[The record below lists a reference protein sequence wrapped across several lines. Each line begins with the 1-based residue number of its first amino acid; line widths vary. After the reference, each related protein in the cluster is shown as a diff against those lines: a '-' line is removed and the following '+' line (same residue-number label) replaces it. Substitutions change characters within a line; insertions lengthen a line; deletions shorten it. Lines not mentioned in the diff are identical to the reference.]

1 MVQSRLALRGRPLL
15 VEFKT
20 DDYMK
25 KLVFAA
31 ALAALFA
38 GNAFAQQPAG
48 SPEGGISAEMLKEI
62 SKGYEGNAYDK
73 ALRNALAVT
82 PIGTLAMNAE
92 NAAMIDTHFSDRV
105 KTKGITDQQSSG
117 RCWLFTGLNVLRAK
131 MIDKYDLP
139 RMEFSQNYLFF
150 YDQLEKANLF
160 LQGVI
165 DTKDLPFEDRK
176 VDWLFSNPL
185 SDGGQFTGVSNLIA
199 KYGVVPSEAM
209 PETYQANNTSQMA
222 NLIKLKL
229 REYGLELRETYDK
242 AYKEA
247 AKRPRKDVEKAMKK
261 VEAELQDM
269 KVKQLSE
276 VYRMLALCLGEPV
289 QEFEW
294 IRCDKNNNIVSRNT
308 YTPKSFYD
316 EFIGEDLENN
326 YVMIMNDP
334 CREYGKVYEI
344 DYDRHVYDGHNWLY
358 VNLPVE
364 RIKEMA
370 IASIKDNTAMYF
382 SCDVGKFANSKKGV
396 LDINNFDYESLMGV
410 TFGMDKKERVQT
422 HASGSSHAMTLI
434 AVDIVDGKP
443 VKWMVENSWGPSSG
457 YQGNYIMTDEWF
469 DEYMFRLVVEK
480 KYVPSDVLEM
490 LDQEPVQLPAW
501 DPMFAPEE

>member
-1 MVQSRLALRGRPLL
+1 MAA
-15 VEFKT
+15 F
-20 DDYMK
+20 
-25 KLVFAA
+25 FAA
-31 ALAALFA
+31 GAY
-38 GNAFAQQPAG
+38 AQQTAG
-48 SPEGGISAEMLKEI
+48 SHEGGISAEMLAEI
-62 SKGYEGNAYDK
+62 SKGYEGDADDR
-73 ALRNALAVT
+73 AIRNALAGSS
-82 PIGTLAMNAE
+82 IATLSVNAD

-139 RMEFSQNYLFF
+139 GMEFSQNYLFF

-185 SDGGQFTGVSNLIA
+185 SDGGQFTGVSNLIV
-199 KYGVVPSEAM
+199 KYGLVPSDAM
-209 PETYQANNTSQMA
+209 PETYQSNNTSNMA
-222 NLIKLKL
+222 TLLKLKL
-229 REYGLELRETYDK
+229 REDGLDLRK
-242 AYKEA
+242 AYA
-247 AKRPRKDVEKAMKK
+247 DGRAKIGKGPKKDVEKGLKTLDAQLQKMK
-261 VEAELQDM
+261 VE
-269 KVKQLSE
+269 QLSE
-276 VYRMLALCLGEPV
+276 IYRMLALCLGEPV
-289 QEFEW
+289 KEFMYE
-294 IRCDKNNNIVSRNT
+294 DKKYAPV
-308 YTPKSFYD
+308 SFYE

-382 SCDVGKFANSKKGV
+382 SCDVGKFLDRKKGV
-396 LDINNFDYESLMGV
+396 LDIANFDYESLMGV

-434 AVDIVDGKP
+434 AVDICEETGKP

-457 YQGNYIMTDEWF
+457 YQGCLIMTDEWF
-469 DEYMFRLVVEK
+469 NEYMFRLVVEK
-480 KYVPSDVLEM
+480 KYVPADVLEM
-490 LDQEPVQLPAW
+490 LEQKPTLLPAW

>member
-1 MVQSRLALRGRPLL
+1 
-15 VEFKT
+15 
-20 DDYMK
+20 MK
-25 KLVFAA
+25 KLVLAA
-31 ALAALFA
+31 ALAAMCA
-38 GNAFAQQPAG
+38 GFDAYAQQPAG
-48 SPEGGISAEMLKEI
+48 NPKGGISAEMLAKI
-62 SKGYEGNAYDK
+62 SDRYEGNAADK
-73 ALRNALAVT
+73 ALRNALATT
-82 PIGTLAMNAE
+82 PINTLAMNAE

-105 KTKGITDQQSSG
+105 RTKGITDQKSSG

-131 MIDKYDLP
+131 MIDKYELP
-139 RMEFSQNYLFF
+139 GMEFSQNYLFF

-165 DTKDLPFEDRK
+165 DTKDLTFEDRK

-185 SDGGQFTGVSNLIA
+185 SDGGQFTGVSNLIT
-199 KYGVVPSEAM
+199 KYGLVPAEAM
-209 PETYQANNTSQMA
+209 PETYQSDNTSQMA
-222 NLIKLKL
+222 NLLKLKL
-229 REYGLELRETYDK
+229 REYGLELREAPK
-242 AYKEA
+242 S
-247 AKRPRKDVEKAMKK
+247 K
-261 VEAELQDM
+261 VQDM
-269 KVKQLSE
+269 KIRQLSE
-276 VYRMLALCLGEPV
+276 IYRMLALCLGEPV

-294 IRCDKNNNIVSRNT
+294 TRCDKNNNIVSRKK

-358 VNLPVE
+358 INLPIE

-434 AVDIVDGKP
+434 AVDIVEGKP
-443 VKWMVENSWGPSSG
+443 VKWMVENSWGPASG

-469 DEYMFRLVVEK
+469 NEYMFRLVVEK
-480 KYVPSDVLEM
+480 KYVPADVLKM
-490 LDQEPVQLPAW
+490 LDQKPIQLPAW

>member
-1 MVQSRLALRGRPLL
+1 
-15 VEFKT
+15 
-20 DDYMK
+20 MK
-25 KLVFAA
+25 KLVLAA
-31 ALAALFA
+31 ALAAMCA
-38 GNAFAQQPAG
+38 GFDAYAQQPAG
-48 SPEGGISAEMLKEI
+48 APDGGISAEMLAKI
-62 SKGYEGNAYDK
+62 SDRYEGTASDK
-73 ALRNALAVT
+73 ALRNALAT
-82 PIGTLAMNAE
+82 TSISTLALNAE

-105 KTKGITDQQSSG
+105 KTKGITDQKSSG

-131 MIDKYDLP
+131 MIDKYELP
-139 RMEFSQNYLFF
+139 GMEFSQNYLFF

-165 DTKDLPFEDRK
+165 DTKDLPFEDRQ

-185 SDGGQFTGVSNLIA
+185 SDGGQFTGVSNLIT
-199 KYGVVPSEAM
+199 KYGLVPAEAM
-209 PETYQANNTSQMA
+209 PETYQSDNTSQMA
-222 NLIKLKL
+222 NLLKLKL
-229 REYGLELRETYDK
+229 REYGLELREAPK
-242 AYKEA
+242 S
-247 AKRPRKDVEKAMKK
+247 K
-261 VEAELQDM
+261 VQDM
-269 KVKQLSE
+269 KIRQLSE
-276 VYRMLALCLGEPV
+276 IYRMLALCLGEPV

-294 IRCDKNNNIVSRNT
+294 TRCDKNNNIVSRKK

-358 VNLPVE
+358 INLPVE

-410 TFGMDKKERVQT
+410 TFGMDKKQRVQT

-443 VKWMVENSWGPSSG
+443 VKWMVENSWGPASG
-457 YQGNYIMTDEWF
+457 YKGCLIMTDEWF
-469 DEYMFRLVVEK
+469 EEYMFRLVVEK
-480 KYVPSDVLEM
+480 KYVPEDIMRM
-490 LDQEPVQLPAW
+490 LDQEPVMLPAW
-501 DPMFAPEE
+501 DPMFMMEE

>member
-1 MVQSRLALRGRPLL
+1 
-15 VEFKT
+15 
-20 DDYMK
+20 MK
-25 KLVFAA
+25 KLVLAA
-31 ALAALFA
+31 ALAAMCA
-38 GNAFAQQPAG
+38 GFNAYAQQPAG
-48 SPEGGISAEMLKEI
+48 NPKGGISAEMLAKI
-62 SKGYEGNAYDK
+62 SEGYEGNAADK
-73 ALRNALAVT
+73 ALRNALAT
-82 PIGTLAMNAE
+82 TSIGTLAMNAE

-105 KTKGITDQQSSG
+105 KTKGITDQKSSG

-131 MIDKYDLP
+131 MIDKYELP
-139 RMEFSQNYLFF
+139 GMEFSQNYLFF

-185 SDGGQFTGVSNLIA
+185 SDGGQFTGVSNLIT
-199 KYGVVPSEAM
+199 KYGLVPAEAM
-209 PETYQANNTSQMA
+209 PETYQSDNTSQMA
-222 NLIKLKL
+222 NLLKLKL
-229 REYGLELRETYDK
+229 REYGLELREAPK
-242 AYKEA
+242 S
-247 AKRPRKDVEKAMKK
+247 K
-261 VEAELQDM
+261 VQDM

-276 VYRMLALCLGEPV
+276 IYRMLALCLGEPV

-294 IRCDKNNNIVSRNT
+294 TRCDKNNNIVSRKT

-358 VNLPVE
+358 INLPVE

-443 VKWMVENSWGPSSG
+443 VKWMVENSWGPASG

-469 DEYMFRLVVEK
+469 NEYMFRLVVEK
-480 KYVPSDVLEM
+480 KYVPADVLKI
-490 LDQEPVQLPAW
+490 LDQKPVQLPAW

>member
-1 MVQSRLALRGRPLL
+1 
-15 VEFKT
+15 
-20 DDYMK
+20 MK
-25 KLVFAA
+25 KVILTAAFAA
-31 ALAALFA
+31 MLFSQ
-38 GNAFAQQPAG
+38 NVMAQQPAG
-48 SPEGGISAEMLKEI
+48 SPDGGISAAMLEEI
-62 SKGYEGNAYDK
+62 SSSYAGDADDK
-73 ALRNALAVT
+73 AIRNALAVT
-82 PIGTLAMNAE
+82 PIPTLATNAE

-105 KTKGITDQQSSG
+105 RTKGITDQQSSG

-131 MIDKYDLP
+131 MIDKYELP
-139 RMEFSQNYLFF
+139 GMEFSQNYLFF

-176 VDWLFSNPL
+176 VDWLFTNPL
-185 SDGGQFTGVSNLIA
+185 SDGGQFTGVSNLIT
-199 KYGVVPSEAM
+199 KYGLVPAEAM

-222 NLIKLKL
+222 TLLKLKL
-229 REYGLELRETYDK
+229 REQGLDLRE
-242 AYKEA
+242 AA
-247 AKRPRKDVEKAMKK
+247 AKGANAKKLQAMK
-261 VEAELQDM
+261 VD
-269 KVKQLSE
+269 QLKDI
-276 VYRMLALCLGEPV
+276 YRMLALCLGEPV
-289 QEFEW
+289 KEFEW
-294 IRCDKNNNIVSRNT
+294 IRCDKSNKIVSRKT

-326 YVMIMNDP
+326 YIMIMNDP

-344 DYDRHVYDGHNWLY
+344 DYDRHVYDGHNWVY
-358 VNLPVE
+358 INLPVD

-443 VKWMVENSWGPSSG
+443 VKWMVENSWGPASG

-469 DEYMFRLVVEK
+469 NEYMFRLVVEK
-480 KYVPSDVLEM
+480 KYVPADVLKM
-490 LDQEPVQLPAW
+490 LDQKPIQLPAW
-501 DPMFAPEE
+501 DPMFAPEQ